1 MAKFTRFVPRN
12 KKNNKHKTLSQN
24 KDFKIKE
31 VETFNEKYPDK
42 LLKEVMYDDE
52 WEDKQV
58 IS

>member
-1 MAKFTRFVPRN
+1 MAKFTLFDPRN
-12 KKNNKHKTLSQN
+12 KKNNKHKTMSQN
-24 KDFKIKE
+24 KDLKIKE